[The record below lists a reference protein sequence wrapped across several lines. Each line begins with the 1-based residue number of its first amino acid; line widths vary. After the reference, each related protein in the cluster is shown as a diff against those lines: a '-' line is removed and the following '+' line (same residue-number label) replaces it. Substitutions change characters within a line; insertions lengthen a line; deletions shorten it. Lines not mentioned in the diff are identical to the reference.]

1 MSSVSFICKDT
12 ILVSYPKSGRTWL
25 RMMLAKI
32 LKDTGID
39 TDKNEMILCVHK
51 NYNDLVRSYGNSKKI
66 IFLIRDPADIVV
78 SQYRELESNN
88 SFSGPKPTISRFI
101 RGIYVKPDSRGT
113 GGIPVSKDGVR
124 RSGINEIIKYMN
136 EWFSDLR
143 SVKDYKI
150 ITYEEMKKDT
160 YSVLSEVVKFIG
172 YECDKE
178 HIDAAVE
185 YGSFSNMKMIEQ
197 GEINKN
203 SLDIDL
209 KSMIYKNKDDPN
221 LLRKYKGN
229 FGKSDKVNR
238 VRKGKVGSYC
248 EELGRVDKLYV
259 DASKRNFLH
268 LPLSLK
274 IRGVE
279 Y

>member
-1 MSSVSFICKDT
+1 
-12 ILVSYPKSGRTWL
+12 
-25 RMMLAKI
+25 
-32 LKDTGID
+32 
-39 TDKNEMILCVHK
+39 
-51 NYNDLVRSYGNSKKI
+51 
-66 IFLIRDPADIVV
+66 
-78 SQYRELESNN
+78 
-88 SFSGPKPTISRFI
+88 
-101 RGIYVKPDSRGT
+101 
-113 GGIPVSKDGVR
+113 
-124 RSGINEIIKYMN
+124 
-136 EWFSDLR
+136 
-143 SVKDYKI
+143 
-150 ITYEEMKKDT
+150 
-160 YSVLSEVVKFIG
+160 
-172 YECDKE
+172 
-178 HIDAAVE
+178 
-185 YGSFSNMKMIEQ
+185 MKMIEQ